1 MQNLRLF
8 VSEGN
13 MIKGYVGVRKDSSLG
28 RPHKLRLIQKIPY
41 LFYGGIHHGQAV
53 GVLQCLNQWF
63 YESKGENDA
72 GNQRTR
78 FDPSVYKEPAPQGQ
92 HAHKRCR
99 QDGKPHHIV
108 AVGLLEPCR
117 FGGLVLRHG
126 VGVFFI

>member
-63 YESKGENDA
+63 YESKGVI
-72 GNQRTR
+72 
-78 FDPSVYKEPAPQGQ
+78 SVPASTLPFIKSQLPKGST
-92 HAHKRCR
+92 
-99 QDGKPHHIV
+99 PTSV
-108 AVGLLEPCR
+108 AVRMESP
-117 FGGLVLRHG
+117 
-126 VGVFFI
+126 IT